1 MGVAGGVKEKNVKI
15 GDVVAVNKAYGYESG
30 KAHDTGFLTR
40 PEVGIFSHRLVE
52 RAKAEARKRTWL
64 QRIPGYPHLPISESK
79 RSSGLSPPVRR
90 SLHRRILIC
99 LNCCISTTMIL

>member
-1 MGVAGGVKEKNVKI
+1 MLLLLLPLNEAITYFDPEVILFVGVAGGVKEKNVKI

-40 PEVGIFSHRLVE
+40 PEVGICSYRLVE

-64 QRIPGYPHLPISESK
+64 QRIPGYPHLPISES
-79 RSSGLSPPVRR
+79 SVRR
-90 SLHRRILIC
+90 AYRRR
-99 LNCCISTTMIL
+99 